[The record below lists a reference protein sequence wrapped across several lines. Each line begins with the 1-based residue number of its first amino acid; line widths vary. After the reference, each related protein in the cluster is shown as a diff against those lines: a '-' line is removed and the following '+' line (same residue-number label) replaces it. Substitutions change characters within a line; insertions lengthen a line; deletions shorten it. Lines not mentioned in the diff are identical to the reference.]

1 MHLSCRAV
9 ANCSIIGWYFLKHAI
24 NHVVSSLMK
33 AREHFCWLNFS
44 YTKNIF
50 GGLKKSSK
58 KVWVRFMV
66 NLFKENYTK
75 STQFTK
81 RLTLFRKDL
90 KIGCATSGDATEENS
105 WSILKLGAKLD
116 SEVINTLHEPNRIQW
131 THSVRLISGWF
142 KIVCWFQT
150 PILRQIHIFTLFRLL
165 HWILNRKR
173 NLWLHVNK
181 LR

>member
-9 ANCSIIGWYFLKHAI
+9 FNNWLIFSKACYKSRGLFFDESAGTFLLI
-24 NHVVSSLMK
+24 
-33 AREHFCWLNFS
+33 EFS

-81 RLTLFRKDL
+81 KLTLFRKDL
-90 KIGCATSGDATEENS
+90 KIGCAASGDATEENS

-142 KIVCWFQT
+142 KIVLLISNTHSSTDPYF
-150 PILRQIHIFTLFRLL
+150 HIVSFIALDTE
-165 HWILNRKR
+165 
-173 NLWLHVNK
+173 
-181 LR
+181 

>member
-44 YTKNIF
+44 YTKNNF

-81 RLTLFRKDL
+81 KLTFFRKDL
-90 KIGCATSGDATEENS
+90 KIGCAASRDATEENS

-131 THSVRLISGWF
+131 THSVRLISGRF
-142 KIVCWFQT
+142 KIVLLISNTHSSTDPYF
-150 PILRQIHIFTLFRLL
+150 HIVSFIALDTE
-165 HWILNRKR
+165 
-173 NLWLHVNK
+173 
-181 LR
+181 